1 KVADS
6 NKVREEK
13 EKQITDNKNKSD
25 ATQKTIITQ
34 TVAIG
39 DSVMLD
45 IEPYL
50 KEAVP
55 NITID
60 GLVGRQLRDAITTA
74 TGYKKFNNENNSV
87 ISVFGT

>member
-1 KVADS
+1 M
-6 NKVREEK
+6 
-13 EKQITDNKNKSD
+13 
-25 ATQKTIITQ
+25 
-34 TVAIG
+34 AIG

-74 TGYKKFNNENNSV
+74 TGYKNSIV
-87 ISVFGT
+87 KIALSFSNLVQMVPSQKTS